1 MRPLISGNWK
11 MHGTAAQ
18 LGEIVAIAAAVRR
31 VPPGADILIC
41 PPSTLITR
49 AVQAA
54 GGQIAIGGQNCA
66 AEISGAFT
74 GDLSA
79 EMLTDAGAA
88 WVIIGHSE
96 RREHHGETN
105 EIVAQKAKAAWRAGL
120 QAIICIG
127 ETAAQRRS
135 GHALSVCAEQLAG
148 SVQDGIIAAG
158 NAIGYEPLWAIG
170 TGHTPTV
177 AQVAEV
183 HGHIRECLV
192 ARFGA
197 PGEGIRILYG
207 GSVNPA
213 NAHKFLSVPEVG
225 GALIGGASLK
235 AKDFIAIIRAL
246 PVPAARVEH
255 SAVA

>member
-1 MRPLISGNWK
+1 MRPLIAGNWK

-18 LGEIVAIAAAVRR
+18 LGEIAAIAAAVRT
-31 VPPGADILIC
+31 VPPAADILIC

-54 GGQIAIGGQNCA
+54 SKQIAIGGQNCA

-79 EMLTDAGAA
+79 EMLKDAGAG

-96 RREHHGETN
+96 RRQYHGETDA
-105 EIVAQKAKAAWRAGL
+105 IVAQKAQAAWRAGL

-127 ETAAQRRS
+127 ETEAQRRS
-135 GHALSVCAEQLAG
+135 GAALSVCADQLAG
-148 SVQDGIIAAG
+148 SVPDGVIAGG

-177 AQVAEV
+177 AQVADV
-183 HGHIRECLV
+183 HGGIRQCLV
-192 ARFGA
+192 SRFGA
-197 PGEGIRILYG
+197 PGKDIRILYG

-235 AKDFIAIIRAL
+235 AKDFNAIIRAL
-246 PVPAARVEH
+246 RVRAARVEH

>member
-1 MRPLISGNWK
+1 
-11 MHGTAAQ
+11 
-18 LGEIVAIAAAVRR
+18 
-31 VPPGADILIC
+31 
-41 PPSTLITR
+41 
-49 AVQAA
+49 
-54 GGQIAIGGQNCA
+54 
-66 AEISGAFT
+66 
-74 GDLSA
+74 
-79 EMLTDAGAA
+79 MLTDAGAA